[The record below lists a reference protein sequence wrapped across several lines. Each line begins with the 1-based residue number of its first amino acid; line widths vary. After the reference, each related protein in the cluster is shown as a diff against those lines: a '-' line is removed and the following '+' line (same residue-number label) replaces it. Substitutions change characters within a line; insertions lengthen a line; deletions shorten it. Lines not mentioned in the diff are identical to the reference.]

1 MRRIGVTNIRRI
13 RSGMFTVQCRVHVFE
28 HVAGYMCGIPI
39 CTPPRPRSRR
49 LAWRDLGRRAGGTM
63 GAASAAPPKPQPV
76 CHPTRLSPNPS
87 PNSSP
92 NASPNSLRKLGAMG
106 GGGRAY
112 SLDMHQHM
120 HVCSRSSVRCSEH
133 RLSVFRTRWTIVGPR
148 CRSMATTCGDHV
160 WRMCQVT
167 VKHAGSAQRS
177 ETRRSGAVLLH
188 QRSRCSALRFCS
200 RQLSVFV
207 LTPAALCACAL
218 SPPFVKRATSDQSL

>member
-39 CTPPRPRSRR
+39 CTPPPAGSRR

-92 NASPNSLRKLGAMG
+92 NASPNWLRKLGARG
-106 GGGRAY
+106 GGGA
-112 SLDMHQHM
+112 
-120 HVCSRSSVRCSEH
+120 SVQSGPVIGSVFRT